1 MIQILN
7 SFPDNSINNI
17 NISSNDY
24 NNTNYNNKN
33 NYNKFQFIFIF
44 SIIICIFL
52 IIIYI
57 ILIYFNNKNEKLSK
71 SLINN
76 FGITTLYSN
85 SVDYSALK
93 LNTNASTNNI
103 SNPFVIG
110 LIKIDKINLTYPIL
124 SSTTDELLKISPC
137 YFYGCMPNEIGNIC
151 IAGHNYSNDTIFGKI
166 DLLNIGDIIRI
177 YDLNSKHIDYTI
189 YSIYEVSPSD
199 TSCLNQ
205 NTYGKKEVT
214 LITCNT
220 LKGTRLILKAK
231 ENEVS

>member
-7 SFPDNSINNI
+7 NFSDDYINNT
-17 NISSNDY
+17 NISSKY
-24 NNTNYNNKN
+24 NNNNFSNN
-33 NYNKFQFIFIF
+33 NYNKYNKFKFIFIF
-44 SIIICIFL
+44 SIIICILL
-52 IIIYI
+52 IAIYI
-57 ILIYFNNKNEKLSK
+57 ISSYLNSKNEKLSK

-85 SVDYSALK
+85 SVDYSAFK
-93 LNTNASTNNI
+93 LNTNNNSI

-137 YFYGCMPNEIGNIC
+137 YFYGCMPNEVGNLC
-151 IAGHNYSNDTIFGKI
+151 IAGHNYSNDTIFGKV
-166 DLLNIGDIIRI
+166 DLLSIGDIIRI
-177 YDLNSKHIDYTI
+177 YDLNSNFIDYII
-189 YSIYEVSPSD
+189 YSIYEVSPNN